1 MYPSTIKY
9 AIYLMIASVIFSLI
23 AAYFNVAYAPAH
35 LSKNVIIISIMVM
48 LFIYIINFVLIVK
61 RKNWARYV
69 WLALYII
76 GLLSYSNAI
85 EILKL
90 QHIVVQINY
99 YFQAILQLALT
110 TLCFLPVTNA
120 WFKSSN
126 KKA

>member
-1 MYPSTIKY
+1 
-9 AIYLMIASVIFSLI
+9 MIASVIFSLI

-35 LSKNVIIISIMVM
+35 LSRDVLIISIIVM
-48 LFIYIINFVLIVK
+48 LSIYIVIFLLILK

-90 QHIVVQINY
+90 QHIVVQVNY
-99 YFQAILQLALT
+99 YFQAVLQLALT
-110 TLCFLPVTNA
+110 ILCFLPVTNT
-120 WFKSSN
+120 WFKSTYE
-126 KKA
+126 KD